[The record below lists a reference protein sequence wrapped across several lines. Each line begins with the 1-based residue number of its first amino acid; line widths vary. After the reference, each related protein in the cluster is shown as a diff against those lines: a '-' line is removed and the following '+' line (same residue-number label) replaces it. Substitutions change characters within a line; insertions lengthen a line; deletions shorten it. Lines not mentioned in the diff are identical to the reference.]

1 MVRVQ
6 LGEDVGGYFANLFPE
21 VGGIQRIGKQN
32 IIFRIGK

>member
-1 MVRVQ
+1 MVRV
-6 LGEDVGGYFANLFPE
+6 LVSIISKIHRYKLLPE